1 MIQTNNQ
8 TSQKNIQEIQNW
20 IILWLSKELNIET
33 QKIDIQEQ
41 FVNLGLS
48 SRQAVILTGEL
59 GDWLGIEIDPSLAWE
74 YPTIKQ
80 IAEYLGK

>member
-1 MIQTNNQ
+1 MTQTNNQ
-8 TSQKNIQEIQNW
+8 TSQRDIEEIQKW
-20 IILWLSKELNIET
+20 IVLWLSKEFNIET
-33 QKIDIQEQ
+33 QEIDIQEQ
-41 FVNLGLS
+41 LVNLGLS

-59 GDWLGIEIDPSLAWE
+59 EDWLGLKIDPSLVWE

>member
-1 MIQTNNQ
+1 MTQTNNQ
-8 TSQKNIQEIQNW
+8 ASQINIQEIQNW

-33 QKIDIQEQ
+33 QEIDIQEQ
-41 FVNLGLS
+41 LVNLGLS

-59 GDWLGIEIDPSLAWE
+59 EDWLGLEIDPILVWE